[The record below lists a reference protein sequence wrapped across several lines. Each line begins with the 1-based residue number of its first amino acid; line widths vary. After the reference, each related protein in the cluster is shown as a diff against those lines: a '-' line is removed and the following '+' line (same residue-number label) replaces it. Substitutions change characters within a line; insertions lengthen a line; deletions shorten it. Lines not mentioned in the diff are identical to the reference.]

1 MKLCMGCM
9 NQMEDHLMVCPHC
22 GFNEAAL
29 RQESYYL
36 DPGTIIGGKYIAGRV
51 MSYGGHTISYLGM
64 DAEANRKVIIKE
76 YLPSDFSTRSEGEKE
91 VTIYSGDGQVQ
102 FEQGLTNFLNEANR
116 IQQLGKA
123 EGIAQVYDCIAENE
137 TGYVISEYVVGK
149 TLKEILDSGKKFGAE
164 EAKSFILKILRGLA
178 KVHKMN
184 IVHCDIS
191 PETIMVTDSG
201 EIKLM
206 DFGATRYVT
215 TANSKSLSIILKRG
229 YAPEEQYRSRG
240 VRGPW
245 TDVYALGAVMYRM
258 ITGVVPQESVDRVLA
273 DELKE
278 PSKMG
283 ISIPMN
289 TENALMNALNV
300 YQEERTPSAEA
311 FLKELISPSVKRI
324 KVKKRNNKT
333 GKFPVWAKGL
343 VACLFCVA
351 IAGGVVLYRM
361 SGDDTGLSSKAITL
375 KDFTGMSVEE
385 AQKEIDTLN
394 KENEWNISLNTNEH
408 IFDSDEKKNGT
419 IYSQSVKP
427 ATDLK
432 SSDELGG
439 LERKEGKIEGTIE
452 CTVYSNEKIYYRE
465 IKGMNAFALAE
476 KLGIDKEE
484 KNRFMGDEEVDEEDD
499 GNYYDIKEIRT
510 KEGSIKAKELNDDS
524 KADEEISVDENV
536 CIIYYASKFFYWK
549 SLSSFV
555 GKKINDVKGPNYRY
569 ELNDET
575 KRKKVGKE
583 PLAGTSL
590 VGENCYSFNQ
600 QKGTIVEQTKEKGE
614 LDTSKQMEG
623 DWKLLYVVNEKLEY
637 SGKTGS
643 QLKKEIEDITEG
655 WETTVNIEGGKG
667 QESRNVIKVEIY
679 DDKGNPVYYF
689 RQGKKFTIS
698 ITTEPEPEPEPETT
712 EQTTAPAQ
720 NIPAPAPGG
729 GQQSS
734 PDNTGQDNGDIIF

>member
-9 NQMEDHLMVCPHC
+9 NQMEDHLLVCPNC

-36 DPGTIIGGKYIAGRV
+36 DPGTIIGGKYIVGRV

-123 EGIAQVYDCIAENE
+123 EGIAQVYDCIAEND
-137 TGYVISEYVVGK
+137 TGYVISEYVEGK

-164 EAKSFILKILRGLA
+164 EAKSFVLRILRGLS
-178 KVHKMN
+178 KVHRMN

-191 PETIMVTDSG
+191 QETIMVTDSG

-245 TDVYALGAVMYRM
+245 TDVYAIGAVMYRM
-258 ITGVVPQESVDRVLA
+258 LTGVVPQESVDRVLA
-273 DELKE
+273 DDLKE

-283 ISIPMN
+283 ISIPTN

-311 FLKELISPSVKRI
+311 FLKELNSPAVNRI
-324 KVKKRNNKT
+324 KVKKRNSKT
-333 GKFPVWAKGL
+333 GKFPIWAKGL

-351 IAGGVVLYRM
+351 IAGGVTLYRM
-361 SGDDTGLSSKAITL
+361 SGDDTGLSSKAIAL

-394 KENEWNISLNTNEH
+394 KENEWNISLNTKEH
-408 IFDSDEKKNGT
+408 IFDSDDKKNGT

-427 ATDLK
+427 STDLTSK
-432 SSDELGG
+432 TGLDEIEDLKKN
-439 LERKEGKIEGTIE
+439 KEGKIEGTIK
-452 CTVYSNEKIYYRE
+452 CTVYSSEKIYYSE
-465 IKGMNAFALAE
+465 IRGMNAYALAE
-476 KLGIDKEE
+476 KLGIDKSDTSHFQGIKE
-484 KNRFMGDEEVDEEDD
+484 NG
-499 GNYYDIKEIRT
+499 GSYYDLKNIQT
-510 KEGSIKAKELNDDS
+510 KEGSISVEELKDESKAEKELS
-524 KADEEISVDENV
+524 IDENV
-536 CIIYYASKFFYWK
+536 CITYYASDFFYWE
-549 SLSSFV
+549 SLDSFV
-555 GKKINDVKGPNYRY
+555 DKNINDIKCDTYQY
-569 ELNDET
+569 DLNNEK
-575 KRKKVGKE
+575 KRKKTGKKE
-583 PLAGTSL
+583 SLAKTSL
-590 VGENCYSFNQ
+590 VSDDCYSFI
-600 QKGTIVEQTKEKGE
+600 KDAEIVVMQTVAEGEK
-614 LDTSKQMEG
+614 LDTSKGMKG
-623 DWKLLYVVNEKLEY
+623 ALLYEVREKLTFA
-637 SGKTGS
+637 GKTGD
-643 QLKKEIEDITEG
+643 QVKKEIENKTKG
-655 WETTVNIEGGKG
+655 WEDIIVNIEGGKE
-667 QESRNVIKVEIY
+667 QESRKVIDVKIY
-679 DDKGNPVYYF
+679 DSEGARVNYF
-689 RQGKKFTIS
+689 RKGEKFS
-698 ITTEPEPEPEPETT
+698 ITVTTEPIPESEAVPPSETVPNT
-712 EQTTAPAQ
+712 PASST
-720 NIPAPAPGG
+720 PSYTPPTGG
-729 GQQSS
+729 GNSGGGS
-734 PDNTGQDNGDIIF
+734 DVGH